1 MARRLALPVHV
12 AIVPA
17 TNREPLRG
25 TVMASFLKSLWNQVT
40 GGGGAGPAAPAEAEA
55 IEYNGYRIVAA
66 PFPDGGQFQTA
77 GRIEKEIGGVVKE
90 HKFIRAEKHPS
101 RDDAVSFSVTKG
113 KQICDQQ
120 GDRMF
125 D

>member
-1 MARRLALPVHV
+1 
-12 AIVPA
+12 
-17 TNREPLRG
+17 
-25 TVMASFLKSLWNQVT
+25 MASFLKSLWNQVT
-40 GGGGAGPAAPAEAEA
+40 GGGGGAAAAPAEEEA

-66 PFPDGGQFQTA
+66 PFADGGQYQTA
-77 GRIEKEIGGVVKE
+77 GRIEKEIGGVLKE
-90 HKFIRAEKHPS
+90 HRFIRAEKHPS
-101 RDDAVSFSVTKG
+101 RDEAVSFSVTKG